1 MARAL
6 QSVQAFTDQDGHRD
20 QVAQDAGDPWMN
32 TADIAGHLRYTGA
45 GRLRSAHR
53 FLVNNGV
60 PTVRIGRRHVL
71 ARRSAIDAALE
82 RRIER
87 KAR

>member
-1 MARAL
+1 MSRSLHA
-6 QSVQAFTDQDGHRD
+6 VQTFADQRDDRD
-20 QVAQDAGDPWMN
+20 QVAQEPSDPWMN
-32 TADIAGHLRYTGA
+32 TADIAGHLRYTGT
-45 GRLRSAHR
+45 GKLRSAHR
-53 FLVNNGV
+53 FLVNEGI

-87 KAR
+87 KGR